1 MDQPPTSFIRDR
13 RTVRGLGLPG
23 SLPPEVVAPAAQA
36 VAAGGYHSFWLNN
49 PPGGNALASL
59 GAVAGN
65 QPTLTLGVGVIPLSH
80 RDAAE
85 IADDARASGVPL
97 ERLYLGIGSGAG
109 PGGVERVAEGIR
121 RLRGTLATTI
131 VVAALGPRMCRLAGR
146 EADGVLLNWL
156 TPEHAVTSV
165 EWVAGAAREAGRP
178 VPRLMA
184 YVRAALGDA
193 ATARLHQE
201 AERYAR
207 IPAYAAHFD
216 RMGVAA
222 AETAIVARDA
232 TELHEGL
239 AAWNGIVDEVVI
251 RAVAAEDT
259 AEALR
264 PLIEAGA
271 HAGEQPSRG
280 GT

>member
-1 MDQPPTSFIRDR
+1 MDRQPASFNRDR

-23 SLPPEVVAPAAQA
+23 SLPREVVAPAAQA

-59 GAVAGN
+59 GAVARN
-65 QPTLTLGVGVIPLSH
+65 QPTMTLGVGVIPLSH
-80 RDAAE
+80 RDPAE
-85 IADDARASGVPL
+85 IADDAQASGVPL
-97 ERLYLGIGSGAG
+97 DRLYLGIGSGTG
-109 PGGVERVAEGIR
+109 PGGVARVAEGIR
-121 RLRGTLATTI
+121 RLRGMLATTI

-165 EWVAGAAREAGRP
+165 GWVAGAAREAGRP

-193 ATARLHQE
+193 AAARLRQE

-207 IPAYAAHFD
+207 ISAYAAHFD

-222 AETAIVARDA
+222 IETAIVARDA
-232 TELHEGL
+232 PELQAGL
-239 AAWNGIVDEVVI
+239 AAWDGVVDELVI
-251 RAVAAEDT
+251 RAIAAEDT
-259 AEALR
+259 VDALR
-264 PLIEAGA
+264 PSIAAGS
-271 HAGEQPSRG
+271 PSGRG
-280 GT
+280 